1 MTIRGNCVKDL
12 PEREIEG
19 FQFIPS
25 RDRCLGKYER
35 ISLNQGRYSGTRY
48 AVFWYAVR
56 GTGYS
61 YNGQVLMTSVALSV
75 GIRVRYAV

>member
-1 MTIRGNCVKDL
+1 MDL

-25 RDRCLGKYER
+25 RDRCLGKYGR

-48 AVFWYAVR
+48 AVFR
-56 GTGYS
+56 YS
-61 YNGQVLMTSVALSV
+61 CGGQVLMTGVAQSV
-75 GIRVRYAV
+75 GIRVRYAVYPPTAPAGL